1 MSELRQLAEL
11 EVKLQVMARER
22 DAALEQQAATAGILK
37 VIARS
42 PADVQP
48 VFEAIAT
55 NANRLLG
62 GFSTAVFRFIDGH
75 AHLMAFTPTTPAADE
90 VLKSRF
96 PRPTMAYEPFELIK
110 GGDVVQVADAET
122 SPPLREI
129 ARARGFRSMLF
140 TPLVSRGAVIGAVSV
155 TRKQP
160 GAFAA
165 DHVDL
170 IRTFAD
176 QAVIAIDNAR
186 LFEEVQA
193 KSRDL
198 SESLQQ
204 QTATSEVLEVIS
216 NSSGDLQPV
225 FDAMLANATRIRRLA
240 GARAGHS
247 SWSQHRDGPP
257 APDQEGR
264 PHRRRHGGAG
274 LCRGRSGP
282 ARQCRSGGGAHH
294 RRGADAEGQ

>member
-1 MSELRQLAEL
+1 MTEPRQVAEL
-11 EVKLQVMARER
+11 EAKLQAMARER
-22 DAALEQQAATAGILK
+22 DAALEQQAATADILK

-55 NANRLLG
+55 NANWLLG
-62 GFSTAVFRFIDGH
+62 GFSTAVFRFIDGY

-96 PRPTMAYEPFELIK
+96 PMPTTAYEPFELIK

-122 SPPLREI
+122 SPALREI

-140 TPLVSRGAVIGAVSV
+140 TPLVSRGAVIGAASV

-165 DHVDL
+165 DHVEL

-186 LFEEVQA
+186 LFDEVQA

-225 FDAMLANATRIRRLA
+225 FDAMLANATRIC
-240 GARAGHS
+240 
-247 SWSQHRDGPP
+247 
-257 APDQEGR
+257 E
-264 PHRRRHGGAG
+264 
-274 LCRGRSGP
+274 
-282 ARQCRSGGGAHH
+282 
-294 RRGADAEGQ
+294 